1 MFARILIL
9 SRCISNVCKAR
20 YRISIT
26 KPNVRGGSLLKS
38 NAASQRGFKGATD
51 AAFDVIFDERFE
63 QTADLSADG
72 ARDV

>member
-1 MFARILIL
+1 
-9 SRCISNVCKAR
+9 
-20 YRISIT
+20 
-26 KPNVRGGSLLKS
+26 VRGGSLLKS